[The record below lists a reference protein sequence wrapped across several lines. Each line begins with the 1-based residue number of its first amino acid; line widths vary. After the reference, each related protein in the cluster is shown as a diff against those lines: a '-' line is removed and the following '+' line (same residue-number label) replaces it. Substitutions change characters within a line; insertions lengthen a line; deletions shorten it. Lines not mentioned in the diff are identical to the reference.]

1 MDKECNQTRHP
12 WQAAKTGAGGLLHP
26 PQIFDPATVKVLV
39 RLKTEPA
46 IVDPVTRAR
55 GAAALTIED
64 QDRSPFADDRA
75 GAVDSVADKHTRFE
89 GAGRVMR
96 EKRALVAL
104 GLLSLRPPGA

>member
-1 MDKECNQTRHP
+1 MDKGCNQTRHP
-12 WQAAKTGAGGLLHP
+12 WKAAKTGVGGP
-26 PQIFDPATVKVLV
+26 TAPSADIRPATVKVLV

-75 GAVDSVADKHTRFE
+75 DAVDSVADKHTRFE